1 MAQDYYAL
9 LGISKGASADEI
21 KKAFRKLAH
30 QHHPDKAHGNEAK
43 FKEINE
49 AYQVL
54 SDPKKRAQ
62 YDQFGQTFNSQGQPG
77 GGQGFGG
84 FGGGGGAE
92 GFHFDFGGGGFDDIF
107 SEVFGGGRQGG
118 GRRRRGADVGVD
130 VEITFEEMAHGVEK
144 EIRLRKM
151 NPCKICR
158 GTGGKPGAKENVCG
172 TCHGSGQIQK
182 QFQSIFG
189 SFAQAVV
196 CPECSGKGKV
206 ISEKCPEC
214 RGAGRMAGESV
225 IRVPIPAG
233 IDHGATLQVSGEG
246 EAGGVGESSGDLLVT
261 VHVKKHATFER
272 KGNDVIIKKNI
283 DFPTAALGDSLPVMT
298 LDGVVKIK
306 IPAGTQ
312 SGDLFRLAGKGI
324 ESGSRWSGRGDAFVR
339 VHVEVPKKLSRESR
353 KLIEQLKA
361 LED

>member
-1 MAQDYYAL
+1 MPQDYYSL
-9 LGISKGASADEI
+9 LGVSKGASADEI

-30 QHHPDKAHGNEAK
+30 QHHPDKEHGDEAK

-62 YDQFGQTFNSQGQPG
+62 YDQFGQTFSGAGQPG
-77 GGQGFGG
+77 SGPQGSGG
-84 FGGGGGAE
+84 FGGGAD
-92 GFHFDFGGGGFDDIF
+92 GFHFDFGGGGGFDDIF
-107 SEVFGGGRQGG
+107 SEVFGGG
-118 GRRRRGADVGVD
+118 GRRGSGRRRGADVGVD

-151 NPCKICR
+151 NTCKICR
-158 GTGGKPGAKENVCG
+158 GNGGKPGAKENTCS
-172 TCHGSGQIQK
+172 TCHGSGQVEK
-182 QFQSIFG
+182 AYRSIFG

-196 CPECSGKGKV
+196 CPECHGGGRV
-206 ISEKCPEC
+206 PSEKCPEC
-214 RGAGRMAGESV
+214 RGSGRTTNESV
-225 IRVPIPAG
+225 LHVPIPVG

-246 EAGGVGESSGDLLVT
+246 EAGGVGEENGDLLVT
-261 VHVKKHATFER
+261 VHIKKHPAFER
-272 KGNDVIIKKNI
+272 KGNDIVIRKRIG
-283 DFPTAALGDSLPVMT
+283 FPTAALGDSISVTT

-312 SGDLFRLAGKGI
+312 SGDMFRLAGKGI
-324 ESGSRWSGRGDAFVR
+324 AAGSRWSGRGDAFVR
-339 VHVEVPKKLSRESR
+339 VEVEVPKKLSREER
-353 KLIEQLKA
+353 KLIEQLKE